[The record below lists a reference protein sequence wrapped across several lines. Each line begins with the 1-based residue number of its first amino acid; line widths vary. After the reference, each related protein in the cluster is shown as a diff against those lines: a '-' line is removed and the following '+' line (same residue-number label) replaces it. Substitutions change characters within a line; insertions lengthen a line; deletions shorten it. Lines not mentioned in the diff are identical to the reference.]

1 MSARN
6 VIGEISRIHMGP
18 KHPVI
23 THSHIQCQYDCY
35 PDTSE
40 QLFPETW
47 VAAFFVGH
55 HFPASVI
62 SSSQLHELIFHYTN
76 EDIKQLPRL
85 VQGQMGTESLIL
97 AILHCQTIKSTRVP
111 FLYEL

>member
-35 PDTSE
+35 PDTAA

-47 VAAFFVGH
+47 MLLSLLVT
-55 HFPASVI
+55 I
-62 SSSQLHELIFHYTN
+62 SLCLLFHLHN
-76 EDIKQLPRL
+76 S
-85 VQGQMGTESLIL
+85 MS
-97 AILHCQTIKSTRVP
+97 
-111 FLYEL
+111 

>member
-62 SSSQLHELIFHYTN
+62 SSSQLHELIFIIQMKTSSSY
-76 EDIKQLPRL
+76 
-85 VQGQMGTESLIL
+85 QGLFKDKWGLNL
-97 AILHCQTIKSTRVP
+97 
-111 FLYEL
+111 